1 MSTTYARLPNRVKA
15 AVIDSITLIILM
27 YSITQIFS
35 LFESVPKYVRGGLF
49 FVVFFLYEPILV
61 SLFGRTLGHL
71 FCDIVVKSEHNKKKN
86 IPFHIAFI
94 RFILKALLGWI
105 SLLTVTGNEKN
116 QAIHDKV
123 AKSIVIGI

>member
-35 LFESVPKYVRGGLF
+35 LFETVPNYVRGGLF

-71 FCDIVVKSEHNKKKN
+71 FCDIVVKSEHNEKKN